1 MVIEFIQQ
9 FWGFLLGT
17 ASSLFGT
24 WIWLRRRKKLK
35 EKLAFLEDEK
45 NLVLKISS
53 SGISY
58 VRYTIQSIM
67 YALALICIAN
77 MVPIIAEI
85 FESDLPIPASLGI
98 ELATWGAAATVLF
111 KNWHI
116 GSASYKEN
124 TARHID
130 KIDKKIAKTKEKLAD

>member
-1 MVIEFIQQ
+1 MDIEFIQQ
-9 FWGFLLGT
+9 FLGFLVGT
-17 ASSLFGT
+17 SSSLFAT
-24 WIWLRRRKKLK
+24 WIWLRRRKKLR

-45 NLVLKISS
+45 NLVIKISS

-67 YALALICIAN
+67 YALAIICVAN
-77 MVPIIAEI
+77 MIPIITKI
-85 FESDLPIPASLGI
+85 FETKLPIPASLGI

-116 GSASYKEN
+116 GSVSYKEN
-124 TARHID
+124 AARHIA
-130 KIDKKIAKTKEKLAD
+130 KIDKKIAKTKEKLVD

>member
-1 MVIEFIQQ
+1 MDIEFIQQ
-9 FWGFLLGT
+9 FLGFLVGT
-17 ASSLFGT
+17 SSSLFAT
-24 WIWLRRRKKLK
+24 WIWLRRRKKLR

-45 NLVLKISS
+45 SLIIKISS

-67 YALALICIAN
+67 YALAIICVAN
-77 MVPIIAEI
+77 MIPINTKI
-85 FESDLPIPASLGI
+85 FETKLPIPASLGI

-116 GSASYKEN
+116 GSVSYKEN
-124 TARHID
+124 AARHIA
-130 KIDKKIAKTKEKLAD
+130 KIDKKIAKTKEKLVD